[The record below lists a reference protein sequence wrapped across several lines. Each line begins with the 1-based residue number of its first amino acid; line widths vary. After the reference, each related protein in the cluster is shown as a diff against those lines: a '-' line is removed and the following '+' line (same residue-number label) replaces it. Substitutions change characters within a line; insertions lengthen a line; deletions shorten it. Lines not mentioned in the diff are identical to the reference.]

1 VEKSEGAR
9 KIGCQ
14 EHPELLGEM
23 EVAEMIS
30 STAKLKSL
38 VSATK
43 MSFYC
48 NILNQEKSINHTT
61 S

>member
-14 EHPELLGEM
+14 EHPGLLGEK
-23 EVAEMIS
+23 EVAEMTL

-48 NILNQEKSINHTT
+48 NILNQEKSISHTT